1 MLLNLLLKNLTS
13 YMAALNMKKDYLLT
27 DNGVKSIAK
36 QSAPE
41 KITRYSDGNSLS
53 LIQHPNGS
61 LFWQMSYRY
70 QSDKDIKV
78 KQKTYQIGIYKSS
91 KQVIDTSFKPHVTLK
106 QARIE
111 RDKAKALLADGI
123 DPTAHKSIEKNNFE
137 QKDLFIAIAK
147 SYINEKTKTTA
158 KNVQKLQGF
167 LDNHILKHLG
177 AYPIA
182 AITAQDI
189 IQTGLAIQATFEQQG
204 KHTSETAHK
213 CMGLISAIF
222 EYAINTLGYDIT
234 NIAIGRN
241 KALRPHKA
249 ERMKAVEQHQF
260 PDLLRNIDSYIE
272 KHPNGHQQ
280 TLAGLQL
287 MTLCFVRTKELRYFE
302 WSEIDYHK
310 SVWRI
315 PATKMK
321 MRQDHIIPLS
331 TQAMAIIERMRP
343 LTEQTGYVFY
353 NFESNKPYSEAWF
366 NQALQRMGY
375 SGDPYP
381 KMTGH
386 GFRQLASTG
395 LYELQFSESLI
406 EIQLAHLEQSSVR
419 RRYDLSEHLA
429 ERQMM
434 MNRWA
439 NYLDDLRA
447 GKAVSFDLL
456 TPEQI
461 AKEMDSRNEQATDI
475 ALHDKDILI
484 KSLQAQGVSQEVLAK
499 LAEQL

>member
-1 MLLNLLLKNLTS
+1 MSERKN
-13 YMAALNMKKDYLLT
+13 YLLT
-27 DNGVKSIAK
+27 DNSLKSIAK
-36 QSAPE
+36 QPAPD
-41 KITRYSDGNSLS
+41 KRVRYSDGDSLS
-53 LIQHPNGS
+53 LIYDPKGS
-61 LFWQMSYRY
+61 LYWVMSYRY
-70 QSDKDIKV
+70 QSDKDLKP
-78 KQKTYQIGIYKSS
+78 KQKTYHIGTYKLSS
-91 KQVIDTSFKPHVTLK
+91 QVVDTKFKPEVSLK

-123 DPTAHKSIEKNNFE
+123 DPTEHKNIEKNNFE
-137 QKDLFIAIAK
+137 QKDLFKVIAK
-147 SYINEKTKTTA
+147 SYLDEKSKTTV

-177 AYPIA
+177 DYPIG

-189 IQTGLAIQATFEQQG
+189 IKTGLAIQATFEQQG
-204 KHTSETAHK
+204 KHTSETAPK

-260 PDLLRNIDSYIE
+260 PDLLRNIDQYINN
-272 KHPNGHQQ
+272 HPNAHKQ
-280 TLAGLQL
+280 TVAGLQL

-310 SVWRI
+310 NVWRI
-315 PATKMK
+315 PAAKMK

-331 TQAMAIIERMRP
+331 PQAMAIIERMRP

-353 NFESNKPYSEAWF
+353 NFESNKHYSEAWF

-375 SGDPYP
+375 TGDPYP

-406 EIQLAHLEQSSVR
+406 EIQLAHLEQTSVR

-447 GKAVSFDLL
+447 GKVISFDLL
-456 TPEQI
+456 TPNEI
-461 AKEMDSRNEQATDI
+461 AKEISSRNEQTTDI
-475 ALHDKDILI
+475 ALHDKDLLVQ
-484 KSLQAQGVSQEVLAK
+484 SLQAQGLPKDILQGVLK
-499 LAEQL
+499 YL

>member
-1 MLLNLLLKNLTS
+1 MNERKN
-13 YMAALNMKKDYLLT
+13 YLLT
-27 DNGVKSIAK
+27 DTGVKAIAK
-36 QSAPE
+36 QSAPA
-41 KITRYSDGNSLS
+41 KRKRHKDGNSLY
-53 LIQHPNGS
+53 LIHESNGS
-61 LFWQMSYRY
+61 LYWVMAYRY
-70 QSDKDIKV
+70 QTDKDIKP
-78 KQKTYQIGIYKSS
+78 KQKSFHIGTYKLSQ
-91 KQVIDTSFKPHVTLK
+91 QLIDTSFKPEVTLK
-106 QARIE
+106 QARLE
-111 RDKAKALLADGI
+111 RDKAKALVAQGI
-123 DPTAHKSIEKNNFE
+123 DPTEHKNQHKHNFE
-137 QKDLFIAIAK
+137 QKDLFKVIAK
-147 SYINEKTKTTA
+147 SYIDEKSKTTA

-177 AYPIA
+177 NYPIA
-182 AITAQDI
+182 AITTQDI
-189 IQTGLAIQATFEQQG
+189 IKTGLAIQVDFEKQG

-213 CMGLISAIF
+213 CMGMISSIF
-222 EYAINTLGYDIT
+222 EFAINTLGYDIT
-234 NIAIGRN
+234 NLAIGRN
-241 KALRPHKA
+241 KALRPHTA

-260 PDLLRNIDSYIE
+260 PDLLRNIDQYINN
-272 KHPNGHQQ
+272 HPNAHKQ
-280 TLAGLQL
+280 TIAGLQL
-287 MTLCFVRTKELRYFE
+287 MALCFVRTKELRHFE

-315 PATKMK
+315 PAAKMK

-331 TQAMAIIERMRP
+331 PQAMAIIERMRP
-343 LTEQTGYVFY
+343 ITEQTGYVFY
-353 NFESNKPYSEAWF
+353 NFESNKPYSEVWF
-366 NQALQRMGY
+366 NQALKRMGY
-375 SGDPYP
+375 TDDLYP

-447 GKAVSFDLL
+447 GKAISFDLL
-456 TPEQI
+456 TPDEL

-484 KSLQAQGVSQEVLAK
+484 KSLQAQGVSPEVLAK

>member
-1 MLLNLLLKNLTS
+1 
-13 YMAALNMKKDYLLT
+13 
-27 DNGVKSIAK
+27 
-36 QSAPE
+36 
-41 KITRYSDGNSLS
+41 
-53 LIQHPNGS
+53 
-61 LFWQMSYRY
+61 
-70 QSDKDIKV
+70 
-78 KQKTYQIGIYKSS
+78 
-91 KQVIDTSFKPHVTLK
+91 
-106 QARIE
+106 
-111 RDKAKALLADGI
+111 
-123 DPTAHKSIEKNNFE
+123 
-137 QKDLFIAIAK
+137 
-147 SYINEKTKTTA
+147 
-158 KNVQKLQGF
+158 
-167 LDNHILKHLG
+167 
-177 AYPIA
+177 
-182 AITAQDI
+182 
-189 IQTGLAIQATFEQQG
+189 
-204 KHTSETAHK
+204 
-213 CMGLISAIF
+213 
-222 EYAINTLGYDIT
+222 
-234 NIAIGRN
+234 
-241 KALRPHKA
+241 
-249 ERMKAVEQHQF
+249 MKAVEQHQF

-272 KHPNGHQQ
+272 KHPNADQQ

-315 PATKMK
+315 PSHKMK

-331 TQAMAIIERMRP
+331 PQSMAIIERMRP

-353 NFESNKPYSEAWF
+353 NFKSNKPYSEAWF

-375 SGDPYP
+375 TGNPYP

-461 AKEMDSRNEQATDI
+461 AKEMNSRNEQVTDI

-484 KSLQAQGVSQEVLAK
+484 KSLRAQGVSKEVLAK

>member
-1 MLLNLLLKNLTS
+1 MSKRKN
-13 YMAALNMKKDYLLT
+13 YLLT

-36 QSAPE
+36 QPAPI
-41 KITRYSDGNSLS
+41 KRTRYSDGNSLS
-53 LIQHPNGS
+53 LIHDPKGS
-61 LFWQMSYRY
+61 LYWVMSYRY
-70 QSDKDIKV
+70 QSEKDIEP
-78 KQKTYQIGIYKSS
+78 KQKTYHIGTYKSS
-91 KQVIDTSFKPHVTLK
+91 SQPIDTKFKPDITLK
-106 QARIE
+106 QARLE

-123 DPTAHKSIEKNNFE
+123 DPADHKNKLKNSYE
-137 QKDLFIAIAK
+137 QKDLFKVIAK
-147 SYINEKTKTTA
+147 TYITEKSKTTP
-158 KNVQKLQGF
+158 KNVQKLQGY
-167 LDNHILKHLG
+167 LNNHILKHIG
-177 AYPIA
+177 EYPIS
-182 AITAQDI
+182 AITTQDV
-189 IQTGLAIQATFEQQG
+189 IQTGLAIQTSFELQG

-249 ERMKAVEQHQF
+249 ERMKAIEQHQF
-260 PDLLRNIDSYIE
+260 PDLLRNIDQYIDN
-272 KHPNGHQQ
+272 HPNAHVQ
-280 TLAGLQL
+280 TVAGLQL

-310 SVWRI
+310 NVWRI
-315 PATKMK
+315 PAAKMK

-331 TQAMAIIERMRP
+331 PQAMAIIERMRP
-343 LTEQTGYVFY
+343 LTEQTGFVFY

-366 NQALQRMGY
+366 NQALKRMGY
-375 SGDPYP
+375 TGDPYP

-395 LYELQFSESLI
+395 LYELQFSENLI

-439 NYLDDLRA
+439 SYLDDLRA

-456 TPEQI
+456 TPDEL
-461 AKEMDSRNEQATDI
+461 AKEMNSRNEQATDI

-484 KSLQAQGVSQEVLAK
+484 NSL
-499 LAEQL
+499 